1 MIPQPAKQCATG
13 AREHSRESARAR
25 VATHLMVPPWSRHP
39 RANPYDRES
48 QLEKLQHHARTPRA
62 ARPPR
67 ACRWPSALLGAVAR
81 IQSGCARRLTPAT
94 RLKQPAGRGGCLRHS
109 SGSWRPPQRDCIS
122 RAAPPEICRTTIGEK
137 PHAVNVLPAAG
148 CPPVPRTNNILGTS
162 PAEKRQQGSERDI
175 MALWRWQYK
184 QRGWSSFVG
193 LRQKCGLNTPY
204 ILFEDVRAGSP
215 A

>member
-67 ACRWPSALLGAVAR
+67 ACRWPSALLGAVAS
-81 IQSGCARRLTPAT
+81 IQSCCARRLTPA
-94 RLKQPAGRGGCLRHS
+94 LSSAQPASGRGCAEILS
-109 SGSWRPPQRDCIS
+109 ASWRPPQRDCIKHGAYICS
-122 RAAPPEICRTTIGEK
+122 AQGPPSISHPLDTLPTRA
-137 PHAVNVLPAAG
+137 
-148 CPPVPRTNNILGTS
+148 
-162 PAEKRQQGSERDI
+162 
-175 MALWRWQYK
+175 QYCLLSTVYK
-184 QRGWSSFVG
+184 
-193 LRQKCGLNTPY
+193 
-204 ILFEDVRAGSP
+204 ILFRPNSQA
-215 A
+215 

>member
-1 MIPQPAKQCATG
+1 MDGIDSWKSVWSDPTTCQAMRSSP

-81 IQSGCARRLTPAT
+81 IQSCCARRLTPAASHEQ
-94 RLKQPAGRGGCLRHS
+94 RPGGRRCSCTG

-122 RAAPPEICRTTIGEK
+122 RAAPPEICRTVHRGK
-137 PHAVNVLPAAG
+137 AAAVNVL
-148 CPPVPRTNNILGTS
+148 
-162 PAEKRQQGSERDI
+162 
-175 MALWRWQYK
+175 
-184 QRGWSSFVG
+184 
-193 LRQKCGLNTPY
+193 
-204 ILFEDVRAGSP
+204 
-215 A
+215 